1 MEEVLGET
9 KQERKTRLARIRQA
23 KWYAK
28 NAEKKKEKQKEN
40 YVPKEN
46 PKKGGRPKKEVSE
59 IIIPEPITI
68 TRKTSFT
75 QDEIISIIMN
85 DDNITSNDTKKT
97 MVSDTKRFFNNA
109 ECSSLRCLKSD
120 YKLAVNRV
128 EEGFVSKGK
137 NIGSNYSAGTLRS
150 TFTTLATIIER
161 YVGNFISKKVLKFI
175 QDKVKAYKSQATDEY
190 IEKQEIVYPTFST
203 YKKKIEDMFGKESKE
218 FLITSLYEAFA
229 VRDNYGG
236 IPILNNPPTTLK
248 KVKNS
253 DTPNFIVV
261 KKNYSYIV
269 LGNFKT
275 SDEYDTLRLTLPSS
289 VNRLMKE
296 YIANN
301 NIQFGEPLFPEEK
314 LSTFVSNMNNEI
326 GYFDLGGINIFRHMR
341 VSELDGETYDEKV
354 KLANVMGHSVI
365 TQKQYKKNLE
375 KY

>member
-1 MEEVLGET
+1 MDQVQET
-9 KQERKTRLARIRQA
+9 PQERKTRLARIRQA
-23 KWYAK
+23 RWYAK
-28 NAEKKKEKQKEN
+28 NAEKKKEKQKDK

-46 PKKGGRPKKEVSE
+46 PKKSGRPKKEVAE
-59 IIIPEPITI
+59 IIIPEPVSI
-68 TRKTSFT
+68 TRNTSFT

-85 DDNITSNDTKKT
+85 DENITSNDTKKT

-120 YKLAVNRV
+120 YKLAIGRV
-128 EEGFVSKGK
+128 EDGFVSKGK
-137 NIGSNYSAGTLRS
+137 NIGSNFSAGTLRS

-161 YVGNFISKKVLKFI
+161 YVGNFIPKKALKFI
-175 QDKVKAYKSQATDEY
+175 QDKIKAYKSQATDEY

-203 YKKKIEDMFGKESKE
+203 YKNKVELMYGKESKE
-218 FLITSLYEAFA
+218 YLITSLYQTFA

-236 IPILNNPPTTLK
+236 IPILKKPPTTLK

-269 LGNFKT
+269 LSNYKT
-275 SDEYDTLRLTLPSS
+275 SDQYDTLRLTLPYS

-326 GYFDLGGINIFRHMR
+326 GYGNLAGINAYRHMR
-341 VSELDGETYDEKV
+341 VSELDGSSYADKV
-354 KLANVMGHSVI
+354 ELANTMGHSVL
-365 TQKQYKKNLE
+365 TQKLYRKNLE
-375 KY
+375 VLT